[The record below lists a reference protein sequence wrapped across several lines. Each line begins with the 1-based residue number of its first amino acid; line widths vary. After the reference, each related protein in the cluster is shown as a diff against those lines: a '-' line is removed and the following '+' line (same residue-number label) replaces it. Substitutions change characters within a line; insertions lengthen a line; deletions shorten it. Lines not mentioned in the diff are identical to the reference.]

1 MKANNSLDYIEN
13 EAVYVLREVK
23 ALYKN
28 PYILFSGGKDSLC
41 ILHLARKAFHPDPFP
56 FSVLHIDTGHN
67 FEETIVFRDKVIA
80 SLGAKLQIRTVVDTI
95 RAGRAVDEVGPYPS
109 RNRLQAI
116 TLLDA
121 IQELKIDCA
130 IGGARRDE
138 EKARAKE
145 RFFSIRKPHG
155 GWDPSNQRAELWNL
169 YNHHLKESE
178 QMRVFPLNNWTE
190 RDVWN
195 YIQREKLEVP
205 SLYFSHKRTCVFRS
219 NGSCLPLSPYIRPQA
234 NDRVEEKTVRFR
246 TVGDMTCTSP
256 IFSDAISV
264 EMILDEISTSR
275 LSERGSRADD
285 KFSASAM
292 EDRKR
297 EGYF

>member
-1 MKANNSLDYIEN
+1 MKADASLEYLEN
-13 EAVYVLREVK
+13 EAIYVLREVK
-23 ALYKN
+23 ALFKN

-41 ILHLARKAFHPDPFP
+41 ILHLARKAFFPDSFP
-56 FSVLHIDTGHN
+56 FQVLHIDTGHN
-67 FEETIVFRDKVIA
+67 FEETLIFREKII
-80 SLGAKLQIRTVVDTI
+80 STLGAKLQVRKVEDTI
-95 RAGRAVDEVGPYPS
+95 SAGRAKEEAGPYPS
-109 RNRLQAI
+109 RNRQQAV

-121 IQELKIDCA
+121 ITELSIDCA

-145 RFFSIRKPHG
+145 RFFSIRKIGG

-169 YNHHLKESE
+169 YNHHLSDGE

-190 RDVWN
+190 IDVWR

-205 SLYFSHKRTCVFRS
+205 EIYFSHKRLCVFRS
-219 NGSCLPLSPYIRPQA
+219 NGSCLPLSPYIRPQKG
-234 NDRVEEKTVRFR
+234 DKVEERQVRFR

-256 IFSDAISV
+256 IFSEAANV
-264 EMILDEISTSR
+264 EMIIEEIKNSR
-275 LSERGSRADD
+275 FSERGSRADD
-285 KFSASAM
+285 KFSESAM

>member
-1 MKANNSLDYIEN
+1 
-13 EAVYVLREVK
+13 VK
-23 ALYKN
+23 ALFKN
-28 PYILFSGGKDSLC
+28 PFILFSGGKDSLC
-41 ILHLARKAFHPDPFP
+41 VMHLARKAFHPDKFP

-67 FEETIVFRDKVIA
+67 FEETLLFRDKVVA
-80 SLGAKLQIRTVVDTI
+80 SLGSHLIVKKVEDTI
-95 RAGRAVDEVGPYPS
+95 RAGRAADETGPYPS
-109 RNRLQAI
+109 RNRQQAV

-121 IQELKIDCA
+121 IQDLKIDCA

-145 RFFSIRKPHG
+145 RFFSVRKPSG
-155 GWDPSNQRAELWNL
+155 AWDPSSQRAELWNL
-169 YNHHLKESE
+169 YNHHLKEGE

-190 RDVWN
+190 IDVWN
-195 YIQREKLEVP
+195 YILREKLEVP
-205 SLYFSHKRTCVFRS
+205 SIYFAHKRECVSRK
-219 NGSCLPLSPYIRPQA
+219 NGSYLPMSDYIKPEPG
-234 NDRVEEKTVRFR
+234 DKIEERLVRFR

-256 IFSDAISV
+256 VFSDATSV
-264 EMILDEISTSR
+264 EMILSEIRSSR